1 MDIFESINIKEY
13 FCFIFVILFV
23 KEAAENEIIK
33 NYSLHNRPLKFHHLG
48 RKCRTEYNLIFVKEY
63 KEFVLSLKRSDD
75 LIKIIM
81 KRK

>member
-13 FCFIFVILFV
+13 FIFVILFV

-33 NYSLHNRPLKFHHLG
+33 NYSLYNRPLKFHHLG
-48 RKCRTEYNLIFVKEY
+48 RKRRTGYNLIFVKEY